1 MCGMKHHINLSV
13 RRFLFVL
20 LLCMSIIALLSVVLF
35 SRAMFH
41 HMGET
46 AFPVVVSEAFWVCA
60 WLLLAELGIALVVT
74 ALYWVG
80 VKFHFGFVRDGE

>member
-1 MCGMKHHINLSV
+1 MCGMKHRINLSV

-20 LLCMSIIALLSVVLF
+20 LLSMNIIALLSVVLF
-35 SRAMFH
+35 SGAMFH

-46 AFPVVVSEAFWVCA
+46 AFPVVVSEAFWVCV

-80 VKFHFGFVRDGE
+80 SKVSF